1 MNSEINKM
9 NQLSHVRTLLQQYAQ
24 VPKEKQSYFFKTGPG
39 HYAEHDK
46 FLGITIPNLR
56 KIAKSNQNLAH
67 EDIQKLI
74 KSPYN
79 EERLMALFILV
90 EQYKLGDEAV
100 KSRIYQFYLSQLN
113 QVNNWNLV
121 DASAPFIMGAYLY
134 QKNKE
139 LLITLAQ
146 SEVLWERR
154 IAIVST
160 LYFIRHN
167 DLEWTFK
174 IAQFLLHDKHDLIHK
189 AVGWMLREAGKKD
202 QNQLID
208 FLEQYAT
215 QMPRT
220 MLRYSIERF
229 PEQQRKGYLSKPRIL
244 NEP

>member
-1 MNSEINKM
+1 M
-9 NQLSHVRTLLQQYAQ
+9 NQISDIRTLLQQYAQ

-46 FLGITIPNLR
+46 FLGITIPDLR
-56 KIAKSNQNLAH
+56 KIAKSNKNLAH
-67 EDIQKLI
+67 EGIKALI
-74 KSPYN
+74 DSPYN

-90 EQYKLGDEAV
+90 EQYKQGDELV
-100 KSRIYQFYLSQLN
+100 KDRIYQFYISQLS

-121 DASAPFIMGAYLY
+121 DASAPFIVGAHLH

-139 LLITLAQ
+139 LLLTLAQ
-146 SEVLWERR
+146 SQVLWERR

-160 LYFIRHN
+160 LYFIRNN

-174 IAQFLLHDKHDLIHK
+174 IAKLLLDDKHDLIHK

-202 QNQLID
+202 QNQLIN
-208 FLEQYAT
+208 FLEQYAG

-229 PEQQRKGYLSKPRIL
+229 PEQQRKIYLNKPRIF
-244 NEP
+244 NEK

>member
-1 MNSEINKM
+1 M
-9 NQLSHVRTLLQQYAQ
+9 NQLSNVKTLLQQYVE

-56 KIAKSNQNLAH
+56 KIAGSNKNLAH
-67 EDIQKLI
+67 EDLKTLIQ
-74 KSPYN
+74 SPYN
-79 EERLMALFILV
+79 EERLVALFILI
-90 EQYKLGDEAV
+90 EQYKQGDEDV
-100 KSRIYQFYLSQLN
+100 KSRIYQFYLSQLD

-121 DASAPFIMGAYLY
+121 DASAPYIVGAHLH

-139 LLITLAQ
+139 LLAALAQ
-146 SEVLWERR
+146 SKVLWERR

-167 DLEWTFK
+167 DLQWTFK
-174 IAQFLLHDKHDLIHK
+174 IAQLLLNDKHDLIHK

-208 FLEQYAT
+208 FLDQYASE
-215 QMPRT
+215 MPRT

-229 PEQQRKGYLSKPRIL
+229 PEQQRKAYLSKPRII
-244 NEP
+244 NEK

>member
-1 MNSEINKM
+1 M
-9 NQLSHVRTLLQQYAQ
+9 NQLSNIKTLLQQYAQ

-56 KIAKSNQNLAH
+56 KIAKSNKNLAH
-67 EDIQKLI
+67 EDIETLI

-90 EQYKLGDEAV
+90 EQYKQGDELV
-100 KSRIYQFYLSQLN
+100 KDHIYQFYLSQLS

-121 DASAPFIMGAYLY
+121 DASAPFIVGAHLH

-139 LLITLAQ
+139 QLLTLAQ
-146 SEVLWERR
+146 SQSLWGKR

-160 LYFIRHN
+160 LYFIRNN

-174 IAQFLLHDKHDLIHK
+174 IAKLLLDDKHDLIHK

-208 FLEQYAT
+208 FLEQYAG

-220 MLRYSIERF
+220 MLRYSVERF
-229 PEQQRKGYLSKPRIL
+229 PEQQRKIYLNKPRIF
-244 NEP
+244 NEK